1 MAEELHNGKRNG
13 YPSIEPLEISNRELI
28 EEIGREA
35 EERLGLDFPAFLDAY
50 RSGTLPDTLAVNELV
65 ILLRFVELVGGIPA

>member
-13 YPSIEPLEISNRELI
+13 CPSIEPLEISNDELV

-35 EERLGLDFPAFLDAY
+35 EARLGMSLSEFLEAY
-50 RSGTLPDTLAVNELV
+50 RMGTLPDTLAVNELV
-65 ILLRFVELVGGIPA
+65 ILLRFVELSGGIPA